1 MELFLK
7 GCLRKGC
14 LSFLNVIYI
23 IRFLGVEEVKED
35 GVLCECKFFLN
46 IIDVWKKK
54 LKFMVFFYFLELN
67 FDEFIK
73 VWFEGRKIINEF
85 INLYDF
91 SYIYIGENVCD
102 DFFIYFFLVIKFSVG
117 NFRNW

>member
-1 MELFLK
+1 MFLR
-7 GCLRKGC
+7 GCLRRGC
-14 LSFLNVIYI
+14 LIFLNVIYI

-35 GVLCECKFFLN
+35 GVLFKCKFFLN

-91 SYIYIGENVCD
+91 NYIYVGENVCD